1 MTIDSFLPS
10 LTQHAAWQQDLYADL
25 HRRPE
30 LSGEEVESA
39 KRVERELHDLGLETR
54 RFGGTGVVAVLENGE
69 GPVVLGRADLDA
81 LPVTEATG
89 LEYASEVPGV
99 MHACGHDAH
108 VAGLMGAV
116 RALQENRGH
125 WKGTYIAVF
134 QPAEELGSGAHA
146 MVADGLTHA
155 VPRPDAC
162 FAAHVLPGEPGQ
174 VFSAPGPVLSAL
186 DVTRVVVYGRGG
198 HGSMPHLTVDPI
210 VLASAIVQRLQ
221 GIVSR
226 EVAPGTF
233 ALVTVGSLHAGS
245 TSNIISD
252 SAELQIDIRSYD
264 EDVQDRLRAAVER
277 IVRAECAASGSPRE
291 PEFHYDVPC
300 PVTVNDA
307 ALTATVSTAFREAF
321 GDDATSASRVT
332 ASEDFDA
339 IPAAFDSPYC
349 YWFVGSTPKELW
361 DAASAGEVGAEIPSN
376 HSPAFAPTPVPTLE
390 RLSASHI
397 AAALTL
403 LRP

>member
-1 MTIDSFLPS
+1 MTLEDFLPG
-10 LTQHAAWQQDLYADL
+10 LTRHASWQLRLYTDL
-25 HRRPE
+25 HRQPE
-30 LSGEEVESA
+30 LSGEEKKTAV
-39 KRVERELHDLGLETR
+39 RVEQELQDLGLETR
-54 RFGGTGVVAVLENGE
+54 RFGGTGVVAALENGE
-69 GPVVLGRADLDA
+69 GPTVLGRADLDA
-81 LPVTEATG
+81 LPVMEATG
-89 LEYASEVPGV
+89 LDYASETPGV

-116 RALQENRGH
+116 RALHEQREH
-125 WKGTYIAVF
+125 WRGTYIAVF

-155 VPRPDAC
+155 FPRPDAC
-162 FAAHVLPGEPGQ
+162 FAAHVLPGPPGQ
-174 VFSAPGPVLSAL
+174 VLSAPGPVMSAL
-186 DVTRVVVYGRGG
+186 DVIRVVVYGRGG
-198 HGSMPHLTVDPI
+198 HGSMPHLTVDPV
-210 VLASAIVQRLQ
+210 VLAAAIVQRLQ
-221 GIVSR
+221 GIVAR
-226 EVAPGTF
+226 EIAPGTF
-233 ALVTVGSLHAGS
+233 AIVTVGSLHAGS
-245 TSNIISD
+245 TSNIISN
-252 SAELQIDIRSYD
+252 SAELQVDVRSYD

-307 ALTATVSTAFREAF
+307 GLTATVSAAFRDAF
-321 GDDATSASRVT
+321 GQDAVPASRVT

-349 YWFVGSTPKELW
+349 YWFVGSTPHELW
-361 DAASAGEVGAEIPSN
+361 EAATAGEFGADIPSN
-376 HSPAFAPTPVPTLE
+376 HSPAFAPAPEPTLE

-403 LRP
+403 LRR